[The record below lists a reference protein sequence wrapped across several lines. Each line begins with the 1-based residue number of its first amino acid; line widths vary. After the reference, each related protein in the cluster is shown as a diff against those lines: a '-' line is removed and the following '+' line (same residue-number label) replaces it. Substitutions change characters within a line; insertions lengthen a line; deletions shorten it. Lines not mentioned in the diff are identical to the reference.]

1 MAKTQPASY
10 RNNEYDIFVKA
21 TDASTRLDYDGVCK
35 ACDNIL
41 NVSTDEMARVA
52 GNIEKVQLGKETLC
66 VKDKSLQPLV
76 DEVGALIKSLPEQGI
91 APSLESIKEMSLE
104 IFNNIQTELNDKAKA
119 DFDAKVRAAAAA
131 ASAK

>member
-1 MAKTQPASY
+1 MAKVQPASY

-21 TDASTRLDYDGVCK
+21 ADASTRLDYDGVCA

-41 NVSTDEMARVA
+41 NISTDEMVRVA

-91 APSLESIKEMSLE
+91 APSLESIKSMSLD
-104 IFNNIQTELNDKAKA
+104 IFNNIQTELNEQAKA